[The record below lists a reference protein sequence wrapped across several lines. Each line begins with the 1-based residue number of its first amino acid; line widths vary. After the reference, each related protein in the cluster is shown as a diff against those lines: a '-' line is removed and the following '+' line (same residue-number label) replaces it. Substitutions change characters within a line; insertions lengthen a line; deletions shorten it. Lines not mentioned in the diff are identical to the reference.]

1 MSHTLTDYQ
10 SLKPER
16 NIKKLA
22 GYGAVEKYG
31 QVYFQKNQL
40 Q

>member
-1 MSHTLTDYQ
+1 MSHTSTDYQ
-10 SLKPER
+10 SLKPKK

-31 QVYFQKNQL
+31 YFQKNQL